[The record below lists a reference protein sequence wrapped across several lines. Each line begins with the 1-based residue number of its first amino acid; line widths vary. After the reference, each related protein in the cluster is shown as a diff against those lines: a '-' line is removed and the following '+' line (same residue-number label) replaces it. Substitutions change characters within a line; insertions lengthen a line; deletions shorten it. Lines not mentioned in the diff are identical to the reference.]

1 MPVKQISARLEV
13 LAVGEIRVIYA
24 FPVADEDITDNA
36 EVKYEEHL
44 CLHTCQDFLGVF
56 FLFFFSLLERLP
68 GFPLGATP
76 CRSSVMQPYESL
88 KRSLHAQMW
97 GVRTICV
104 F

>member
-13 LAVGEIRVIYA
+13 LAVGEISVIYA

-56 FLFFFSLLERLP
+56 FFFFFLSLGEAP
-68 GFPLGATP
+68 GLST
-76 CRSSVMQPYESL
+76 RSNTL
-88 KRSLHAQMW
+88 
-97 GVRTICV
+97 
-104 F
+104 